1 MEFGLFYFDGEGATR
16 RPWQYRLLLDSARFA
31 DEHGFTAIW
40 TPERHFHAFGGL
52 YPNPAVISAALAV
65 TTERIQIRAGS
76 VVAPLHHPVRL
87 AEDWAVVDNLS
98 NGRVAMAFA
107 SGWTVREFLLSRDGH
122 GARREAMWQTIAAV
136 RRLWAGEEVEF
147 HQPGGEPVSVRTLPR
162 PVQRALPLWITA
174 QSEASFVLAA
184 EIGAPVLT
192 SLLNTTL
199 DEVAKNIARYRE
211 ALRQH
216 GFDPASRKVALMV
229 HTFLGPDPASARAA
243 VEAPF
248 QDYLRSHYHLLDG
261 LAETLG
267 LGVSLDDLSEADMRT
282 LLRFGLEGF
291 MNGRALIGSPDSLR
305 PLVESFARAGVD
317 EIACLVDF
325 HPDAGAVMHS
335 LEYLRQLKDDCF
347 DVVTAHR
354 AAGQGRSA

>member
-16 RPWQYRLLLDSARFA
+16 RPRQYRLLLDSARFA
-31 DEHGFTAIW
+31 DQHGFTAIW

-52 YPNPAVISAALAV
+52 FPNPAVTSAALAV
-65 TTERIQIRAGS
+65 ATERIQIRAGS

-107 SGWTVREFLLSRDGH
+107 SGWTMREFLLSPDGYA
-122 GARREAMWQTIAAV
+122 ARRETMWQTIDAV

-147 HQPGGEPVSVRTLPR
+147 RQPGGELCAVRTLPR
-162 PVQRALPLWITA
+162 PVQRALPIWITA
-174 QSEASFVLAA
+174 QSEATFVQAA
-184 EIGAPVLT
+184 AIGAPVLT

-199 DEVAKNIARYRE
+199 EEVARHIARYRD
-211 ALRQH
+211 ALAQH

-229 HTFLGPDPASARAA
+229 HTFLGRDPQSARSQ

-248 QDYLRSHYHLLDG
+248 RDYLRTHYHLLNG

-267 LGVSLDDLSEADMRT
+267 LGVSLENLSPADFET

-291 MNGRALIGSPDSLR
+291 LNGRALIGSPHSLR

-317 EIACLVDF
+317 EVACLVDF
-325 HPDAGAVMHS
+325 HPDADAVLQS
-335 LEYLRQLKDDCF
+335 LGFLRQLKDDCF
-347 DVVTAHR
+347 DIATRHR
-354 AAGQGRSA
+354 GSGA

>member
-16 RPWQYRLLLDSARFA
+16 RPRQYRLLLDSARFA

-52 YPNPAVISAALAV
+52 FPNPAVTSAALAV
-65 TTERIQIRAGS
+65 ATERIQIRAGS

-98 NGRVAMAFA
+98 NGRVAVAFA
-107 SGWTVREFLLSRDGH
+107 SGWTVREFVLSRDGH
-122 GARREAMWQTIAAV
+122 AARRETLWQTIDAV

-147 HQPGGEPVSVRTLPR
+147 RQPDGTPVAVRTLPR
-162 PVQRALPLWITA
+162 PVQRTLPLWITA
-174 QSEASFVLAA
+174 QSDASFVRAA

-199 DEVAKNIARYRE
+199 DEVAKNIARYRA
-211 ALRQH
+211 ALAQH

-267 LGVSLDDLSEADMRT
+267 LGVGLDDLSPADLET

-291 MNGRALIGSPDSLR
+291 LNGRALIGSPQSLR
-305 PLVESFARAGVD
+305 PVVESFARAGVD

-325 HPDAGAVMHS
+325 HPDPSAVMHS

-347 DVVTAHR
+347 DVVTPHR
-354 AAGQGRSA
+354 AGKGGTR